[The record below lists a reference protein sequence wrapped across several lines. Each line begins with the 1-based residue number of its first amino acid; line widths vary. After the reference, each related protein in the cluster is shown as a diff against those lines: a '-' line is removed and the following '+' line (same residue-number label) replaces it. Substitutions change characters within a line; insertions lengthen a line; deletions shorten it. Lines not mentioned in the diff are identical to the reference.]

1 MNLPIA
7 FSRTPGKGEEVTTAA
22 FKQGHAHMFKGD
34 SISRRRERGGK
45 NQNKAHFLMIYVT
58 DTKYLLYIS
67 FGMYFGSKPVIP
79 ADNELHIY
87 FETAQTNANWKH
99 VLFD

>member
-1 MNLPIA
+1 MLHLNRDMHTGLRGTASPE
-7 FSRTPGKGEEVTTAA
+7 REKGGK
-22 FKQGHAHMFKGD
+22 
-34 SISRRRERGGK
+34 K

-87 FETAQTNANWKH
+87 FETAQNNANWKH

>member
-1 MNLPIA
+1 
-7 FSRTPGKGEEVTTAA
+7 
-22 FKQGHAHMFKGD
+22 
-34 SISRRRERGGK
+34 
-45 NQNKAHFLMIYVT
+45 MIYAT
-58 DTKYLLYIS
+58 DMKYLLYIS

-87 FETAQTNANWKH
+87 FETVQTNANWKH